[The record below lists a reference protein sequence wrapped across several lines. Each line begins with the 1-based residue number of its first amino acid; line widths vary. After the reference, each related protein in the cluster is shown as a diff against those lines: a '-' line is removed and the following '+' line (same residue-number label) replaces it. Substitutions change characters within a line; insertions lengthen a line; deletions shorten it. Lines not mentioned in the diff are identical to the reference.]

1 MILDFTQESFYFV
14 YVMKS
19 APKQTVT
26 YGEPMS
32 ADSARRVGQIL
43 LCAAM
48 DSAASAEN
56 VAVSGAGLSNL
67 PITATELETVAHVA
81 GAAGTVPVFKIRD
94 ISRDLQVL

>member
-1 MILDFTQESFYFV
+1 
-14 YVMKS
+14 MKR
-19 APKQTVT
+19 APKQSVT

-32 ADSARRVGQIL
+32 ADSARRIGQIL
-43 LCAAM
+43 LCVAM
-48 DSAASAEN
+48 ESAAPAES

-81 GAAGTVPVFKIRD
+81 GAAGTVSAFKIRD